1 MESFSQFLEKV
12 RIVGFQDLGDQ
23 SWKKGSRGND
33 NSNNTGTTKG
43 WDFPKG
49 EYLFTHLGKWIIDT
63 KHSTERAFERLSLTT
78 DDVKTI
84 FKRMIEKHTKTEK
97 PSGEYL
103 YYSKQFRQGFVIDY
117 RPDKRGKYKGN
128 HFVIITVLPTGKSN
142 PKPGTEKVMIEK
154 HTDLNETDFSDS
166 FVEYMNEI
174 FKYNPDGL
182 MEAEADYS
190 YNSKPIM
197 INNFKLDLILCE
209 NKFWDIGNLEVIEI
223 D

>member
-1 MESFSQFLEKV
+1 MQSFKKFLEKARV
-12 RIVGFQDLGDQ
+12 VGFQDLGDQ
-23 SWKKGSRGND
+23 SFKQKMGGNSSR
-33 NSNNTGTTKG
+33 SKG
-43 WDFPKG
+43 WNFPKG
-49 EYLFTHLGKWIIDT
+49 EYLFTHLKKWIIDT
-63 KHSTERAFERLSLTT
+63 KHSTERAFDRLNLST

-84 FKRMIEKHTKTEK
+84 FKRMIEKHEKSKK

-103 YYSKQFRQGFVIDY
+103 YYSKQFRQGFVVDY
-117 RPDKRGKYKGN
+117 RPDKRGKYPGN
-128 HFVIITVLPTGKSN
+128 HFVIITVLPSGRSN

-154 HTDLNETDFSDS
+154 HVDLNETDFSDD

-182 MEAEADYS
+182 LESESDYS

-209 NKFWDIGNLEVIEI
+209 NKFWDIGNLEVVEI